1 MSWSIGDDIIDS
13 RDIIERLEE
22 LRDEK
27 SDLEFA
33 ITEAQEAYDNEDDEE
48 ETSPERYAELEA
60 DIETAKSALR
70 EWEDDNASELT
81 DLEEFE
87 KNFSG
92 YGDWE
97 HGETLIEDDHFVDF
111 AQQMA
116 QDCCE
121 MPANLTWPLNC
132 IDWEQAADELKHDYM
147 CAEID
152 GNTYWMRA

>member
-1 MSWSIGDDIIDS
+1 MSWSIGDDVIDS

-81 DLEEFE
+81 ALEEFE

-92 YGDWE
+92 YGDWS
-97 HGETLIEDDHFVDF
+97 GGDTLIEDDHFTDF
-111 AQQMA
+111 AQQLA

-132 IDWEQAADELKHDYM
+132 IDWEQAANELKYDYM
-147 CAEID
+147 CADI
-152 GNTYWMRA
+152 GGWTYWMRA